1 MRLPGK
7 GVTTVVIALVL
18 ATTGG
23 AVLSRSLLKSGA
35 ARTTATQANVLVLLN
50 QQRAAHR
57 LRPLVVDQK
66 LTQAASAH
74 SADMLRRGYFSHNG
88 PQGAWDL
95 RIGRYVKRTT
105 LLGEI
110 LEWGAGAYGTPQGIV
125 STWMH
130 SPEHRRVILTPDL
143 RLIGIGIITGTY
155 RGVHGVTMATGDLS
169 SGVNAS

>member
-7 GVTTVVIALVL
+7 GVTTVAIALVL

-23 AVLSRSLLKSGA
+23 AVLSRSLLGSGA
-35 ARTTATQANVLVLLN
+35 AKTAATQANVLVLLN

-57 LRPLVVDQK
+57 LEPLMIDPK
-66 LTQAASAH
+66 LTQAAFAH

-95 RIGRYVKRTT
+95 RIGRFVERTT

-110 LEWGAGAYGTPQGIV
+110 LEWGAGTYGTPQGIV

-130 SPEHRRVILTPDL
+130 SPEHRRVILTPEL
-143 RLIGIGIITGTY
+143 RLIGIGITTGTY

-169 SGVNAS
+169 SGVIAS

>member
-7 GVTTVVIALVL
+7 GVTTVAVALVL

-23 AVLSRSLLKSGA
+23 AVLSRSLLRSGA

-57 LRPLVVDQK
+57 LEPLVVDPR
-66 LTQAASAH
+66 LTRAASAH
-74 SADMLRRGYFSHNG
+74 SADMLRRGYFAHNG
-88 PQGAWDL
+88 SQGTWDL
-95 RIGRYVKRTT
+95 RIGRYVKRPT

-143 RLIGIGIITGTY
+143 RRIGIGIVTGTY
-155 RGVHGVTMATGDLS
+155 RGVDGVTMATGDLS
-169 SGVNAS
+169 SGVNAR